1 MATSNNS
8 SCPASTSLWDSVTS
22 SVTSAFDRAKNSVS
36 SVFSSNDTNS
46 NTSSMT
52 GGKRKRKR
60 KHKGGKPADNISLTN
75 TASQSAKISGIES
88 AKPHQMTRG
97 GKRKN
102 KSKKSRKSR
111 K

>member
-1 MATSNNS
+1 MDTSNNS
-8 SCPASTSLWDSVTS
+8 SCPASTWDSFTS
-22 SVTSAFDRAKNSVS
+22 SVSSAYNRAKESVS
-36 SVFSSNDTNS
+36 NVFSSNDNS
-46 NTSSMT
+46 NTTSMT
-52 GGKRKRKR
+52 GGKRRKKR

-75 TASQSAKISGIES
+75 TASHSAKISGIES